1 MSAASVQARAFFTK
15 HDLATLH
22 LARPLLATLE
32 FRTIR
37 MNSTQQSCETAPD
50 HTAQTVAGTPTL
62 YVVATPIGH
71 LHDISPRALEVLRS
85 AHEILCE
92 DTRTSNVL
100 LRHYGINAKLSALHD
115 YNETQKTQA
124 ILQKLAAGQ
133 TLALISDAGTPLISD
148 PGYILVAAARAAG
161 FNICAI
167 PGPCA
172 LIAALSIC
180 GLPCERFCFE
190 GFLPANNKGRR
201 DKLTALQDE
210 PRTLVFYESTHRIT
224 EMLADVVSVF
234 GADRQISVVKE
245 ITKHFENAFTGS
257 ASSIA
262 QKIASDSNLQRGEF
276 VVIIQGAPEKSGAE
290 IEARRAFAILSE
302 SMSKSQAAK
311 LAAKLTGI
319 GRRLIYAGAD
329 E

>member
-1 MSAASVQARAFFTK
+1 
-15 HDLATLH
+15 
-22 LARPLLATLE
+22 
-32 FRTIR
+32 
-37 MNSTQQSCETAPD
+37 MNSTQEFSETVPD
-50 HTAQTVAGTPTL
+50 HTASIGSGTPTL

-71 LHDISPRALEVLRS
+71 LQDISARALEVLR
-85 AHEILCE
+85 AADEILCE

-115 YNETQKTQA
+115 YNETHKTKA
-124 ILQKLAAGQ
+124 VMQKLEAGQ

-161 FNICAI
+161 FTVRAV

-180 GLPCERFCFE
+180 GLPCDRFCFE
-190 GFLPANNKGRR
+190 GFLPANSKGRR

-224 EMLADVVSVF
+224 EMLADVVAVF
-234 GADRQISVVKE
+234 GADRAVSVVKE
-245 ITKHFENAFTGS
+245 ITKHFENAFTGA
-257 ASSIA
+257 ASVISE
-262 QKIASDSNLQRGEF
+262 KIAGDSNLQRGEF
-276 VVIIQGAPEKSGAE
+276 VVIIQGAPEKGDAE

-302 SMSKSQAAK
+302 SMTKSQAAK
-311 LAAKLTGI
+311 LAAKLTGVS
-319 GRRLIYAGAD
+319 RRVIYADAQ

>member
-1 MSAASVQARAFFTK
+1 
-15 HDLATLH
+15 
-22 LARPLLATLE
+22 
-32 FRTIR
+32 
-37 MNSTQQSCETAPD
+37 MNSTQDSTETAPD
-50 HTAQTVAGTPTL
+50 HTAQTVPSTPAL

-71 LHDISPRALEVLRS
+71 LHDISQRALEVLRN
-85 AHEILCE
+85 AQEILCE

-100 LRHYGINAKLSALHD
+100 LRHYGIQAKLSALHD
-115 YNETQKTQA
+115 YNETQKTTA
-124 ILQKLAAGQ
+124 ILQKLQAGQ

-161 FNICAI
+161 FTVRAV

-210 PRTLVFYESTHRIT
+210 PRTLVFYESTHRIL
-224 EMLADVVSVF
+224 EMLSDVVSIF
-234 GADRQISVVKE
+234 GADRPISVVKE
-245 ITKHFENAFTGS
+245 ITKHFENAFTGP
-257 ASSIA
+257 AAEIE
-262 QKIASDSNLQRGEF
+262 KTIASDSNLQRGEF
-276 VVIIQGAPEKSGAE
+276 VVVIQGAPEKSNAE
-290 IEARRAFAILSE
+290 VEARRTFAILSE

-311 LAAKLTGI
+311 LAAKLTGVS
-319 GRRLIYAGAD
+319 RRVIYSGLED
-329 E
+329 